1 MRTTRTLLAT
11 AIMMAAFGALA
22 KQPVDTGHGGAVAT
36 IADEASRAA
45 MQILDAGGNAIDAAV
60 AAAATLGV
68 TDPFSCGIGGGGFM
82 LIYSAK
88 DQRVIAIDHREVAP
102 ASFHPGVFLNADGSE
117 MDWKATVPN
126 GVSVGVPGTVRGW
139 HEALTRY
146 GTMSLARVLAPAI
159 RVAEDG
165 FEVGANFH
173 RINKANE
180 AKFARFSTASAL
192 YLQDGK
198 ALPVG
203 TRFHNPDLA
212 QTYRDLARGG
222 VKAFYEGP
230 IAASMVAA
238 VNHPPANPGVTVL
251 AGSLSMA
258 DLKDY
263 EARLRQPVRSSYR
276 GYEVYGMPAPSSG
289 GIAVAQALNIL
300 ETFELTGKSRADI
313 EHLYL
318 EASRLAFADR
328 NAYVADEEFID
339 VPKDGLLSKA
349 YARERARLIG
359 AVAAPGKV
367 AAGDPYPFEAD
378 PSVPLRPQ
386 PRPLAQ
392 ESTHTTH
399 LAVADREGNVVA
411 YTFTIEDW
419 GGSGIVVPG
428 RGFLLNNELTD
439 FDFSGPH
446 PNVPEAFKRPRS
458 SMSPTIVLKDGAPAF
473 TIGSPGGSTIIT
485 TVLQTIVNHIDLGM
499 SLADAL
505 AAPRLSQ
512 RNGDTTLVE
521 TLLQFP
527 ASAPARALE
536 AKGHTW
542 RETDQIGAANGIRF
556 NADGTVTAV
565 SEPLR
570 HGGGSAIAQKQ

>member
-1 MRTTRTLLAT
+1 MRTRTLLAT
-11 AIMMAAFGALA
+11 AVMMAAFGALA

-36 IADEASRAA
+36 ISHEASLAA
-45 MQILDAGGNAIDAAV
+45 MQILNAGGNAVDAAV

-88 DQRVIAIDHREVAP
+88 DKRVIALDHRELAP
-102 ASFHPGVFLNADGSE
+102 ASFHPGVFLDAEGKA

-126 GVSVGVPGTVRGW
+126 GISVGVPGTVRGW

-146 GTMSLARVLAPAI
+146 GTMGFDKVLAPAI
-159 RVAEDG
+159 RVAEQG
-165 FEVGANFH
+165 FTVGPNFH
-173 RINKANE
+173 RINTINE

-203 TRFHNPDLA
+203 SVHRNPELA
-212 QTYRDLARGG
+212 QTYRDIARGG

-238 VNHPPANPGVTVL
+238 VNHPPVNPGVSVI
-251 AGSLSMA
+251 AGGLTMA

-263 EARLRQPVRSSYR
+263 EARIRQPVRSTYR

-289 GIAVAQALNIL
+289 GIAIAQALNML
-300 ETFELTGKSRADI
+300 ETFELAGKPRAEV

-328 NAYVADEEFID
+328 NAYVADEEFVD
-339 VPKDGLLSKA
+339 VPKDGLLSKD
-349 YARERARLIG
+349 YARERARRIG
-359 AVAAPGKV
+359 ERAAPGKV
-367 AAGDPYPFEAD
+367 AAGDPYPFED
-378 PSVPLRPQ
+378 DRSVPLRPQ
-386 PRPLAQ
+386 PQPRAQ
-392 ESTHTTH
+392 ESMHTTH

-439 FDFSGPH
+439 FDFEGPH

-458 SMSPTIVLKDGAPAF
+458 SMSPTIVVKDGAPAF

-485 TVLQTIVNHIDLGM
+485 TALQTIVNHIDLGM
-499 SLADAL
+499 SLADAV
-505 AAPRLSQ
+505 AAPRMSQ

-521 TLLQFP
+521 TLLNFP
-527 ASAPARALE
+527 GSEQAKALE
-536 AKGHTW
+536 ARGHAW
-542 RETDQIGAANGIRF
+542 RETDQIGAANAIRF
-556 NADGTVTAV
+556 NADGTVTAI

-570 HGGGSAIAQKQ
+570 HGGGSAIVQKQ